1 MAPLESPKL
10 QTLYDDITKLTVLET
25 VQLVAALKEKFGY
38 VEPTVVASAGPA
50 AGAAPAA
57 AAAAPEPAKVVE
69 KTEFTLRLDKFN
81 PTEKVK
87 VIKIVK
93 TITELGLVAAKA
105 LVESAPNAIIKKDIS
120 KADAENFAKQIK
132 EAGGECV
139 LE

>member
-1 MAPLESPKL
+1 MAAPLESPKL

-57 AAAAPEPAKVVE
+57 AAAPEPVKVVE
-69 KTEFTLRLDKFN
+69 KTEFTLRLDKFD
-81 PTEKVK
+81 PKEKVK

-132 EAGGECV
+132 EAGGDCV